1 MPKNNKLGCSYSTQL
16 KLAKSLK
23 DLMSNQPFE
32 KLSVSDITNNCDLH
46 RQTFYYHFDDKYEL
60 LDWIVYKELI
70 EPLVEGFTFD
80 NMYDRFM
87 KLFTTMV
94 DEKKFY
100 LNALKIDVNDMS
112 KYINRLAYDQFTV
125 VINCIEKNSGL
136 KSGHEEN
143 LMLAEFLG
151 YGLVGI
157 VFGWAQRGMKDSPEI
172 MTKRLERIINN
183 LKHIAIENRR

>member
-94 DEKKFY
+94 D
-100 LNALKIDVNDMS
+100 
-112 KYINRLAYDQFTV
+112 
-125 VINCIEKNSGL
+125 
-136 KSGHEEN
+136 
-143 LMLAEFLG
+143 
-151 YGLVGI
+151 LVGI

>member
-1 MPKNNKLGCSYSTQL
+1 MPKNNKLGCFYSTQL

-32 KLSVSDITNNCDLH
+32 KLSVSDITSNCDLH

-70 EPLVEGFTFD
+70 
-80 NMYDRFM
+80 
-87 KLFTTMV
+87 TMV

-112 KYINRLAYDQFTV
+112 KYINRLAYDQFMV